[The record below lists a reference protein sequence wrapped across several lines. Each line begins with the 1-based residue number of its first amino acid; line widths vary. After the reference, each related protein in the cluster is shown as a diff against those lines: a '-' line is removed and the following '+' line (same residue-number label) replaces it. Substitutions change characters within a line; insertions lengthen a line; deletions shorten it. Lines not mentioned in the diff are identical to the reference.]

1 MSLTDDA
8 KMLESIAD
16 GIDAGVA
23 PAASGSAL
31 HLVAQKLRALDA
43 PAPAGRAAGAGEE
56 AAAAADAAK
65 SPREVALEGL
75 LAERERQG

>member
-23 PAASGSAL
+23 PAAYGSAL

-43 PAPAGRAAGAGEE
+43 PLPAAAGAEVAVAE
-56 AAAAADAAK
+56 AAE
-65 SPREVALEGL
+65 SPREAALKGL